1 MDIMELIL
9 RIAIGFVVL
18 FGLARIMGRKEI
30 SQMTFFNF
38 ASAIAIG
45 SLAANLV
52 VSNALSMRNGIIALT
67 GWALFTLL
75 MDKVDINSKR
85 ARKMLNGDPM
95 IVVKNGMIVDDAM
108 RKSRLDIDS
117 LKAMLRKKDIFSLA
131 EVDQAVFETDGK
143 LSVLK
148 KESNLPITKGD
159 MNIPPSVK
167 KYPAA
172 TEVIADGRIISNNL
186 EKLHLDENWL
196 RQKLEEAGIQSASDV
211 FYAEVLQ
218 NGILYTDLKDHHTDK

>member
-1 MDIMELIL
+1 MELIL

-52 VSNALSMRNGIIALT
+52 VSNALSIRNGIIALT

-196 RQKLEEAGIQSASDV
+196 RQKLEEAGIQSTSDV